1 MHPCL
6 RIILQAEGSKENRL
20 IDAYLDAESGKI
32 YEFYVRADKN
42 WDEIDPDQVI
52 EAWSGYLGLTQM
64 EPYEPANPL
73 METTPY
79 FKKYSFAGAQGER
92 TVVTVG
98 FYEGI
103 REMFLGASPGR

>member
-1 MHPCL
+1 M
-6 RIILQAEGSKENRL
+6 
-20 IDAYLDAESGKI
+20 
-32 YEFYVRADKN
+32 
-42 WDEIDPDQVI
+42 
-52 EAWSGYLGLTQM
+52 GLTQM